1 MMDFYELME
10 VDLHNVVRVTQKI
23 TVESVRPQTERLNEL
38 QVQNNAG
45 GYSYRI
51 DDKTRLLRYLVLGSD
66 GGTYYCG
73 ENMMK
78 RENVACIDR
87 LIMAGRG
94 LEVVDCIYKVSIQ
107 GRSCKQNSVL
117 YALAVCARSNDPH
130 TKTAA
135 YRVLPEVCRIPTH
148 LFQFIKY
155 CENESSGTGWG
166 RAHKRAVCNW
176 YKRYKNEPLKLA
188 YLVTKYR
195 NRNDWS
201 HKDVLRLAHIKTPDD
216 SVGFVV
222 KYLVKGL
229 KHAKMTENQE
239 ITDSDKEKVKK
250 FLEAVE
256 KANSCTD
263 ENVIIGLID
272 TFHLAREHVPTEMLN
287 SPSVWQALIWKM
299 PMTAM
304 IRNLGKMS
312 SLELLSEGTENEKKI
327 VKKLTDREQLSSS
340 KIHPFTIL
348 IAWNQYKKG
357 HGDKGSLKWK
367 VNHRVLKALDD
378 AFHLSFSNV
387 EPTGKRISLAIDVSG
402 SMNCPVVGNASVTAR
417 EASAA
422 MMMLTAR
429 VESDFEIV
437 AFSRGLTK
445 LNINSND
452 SLQSVISKCN
462 QLYFSMTDCSL
473 PITNAIEQ
481 SKSFDVFIIYTD
493 SETYYGMT
501 HPSEALVRYR
511 QYMGVPDAKLV
522 VVGMASNGFSIADP
536 NDPFMMDV
544 VGFDTA
550 APQAIENFINNG
562 TL

>member
-1 MMDFYELME
+1 ME
-10 VDLHNVVRVTQKI
+10 
-23 TVESVRPQTERLNEL
+23 
-38 QVQNNAG
+38 
-45 GYSYRI
+45 
-51 DDKTRLLRYLVLGSD
+51 
-66 GGTYYCG
+66 
-73 ENMMK
+73 
-78 RENVACIDR
+78 
-87 LIMAGRG
+87 GRG
-94 LEVVDCIYKVSIQ
+94 PEVVDCIHKVSIQ
-107 GRSCKQNSVL
+107 GRSCKQNPVL
-117 YALAVCARSNDPH
+117 YALALCARSNDPE

-135 YRVLPEVCRIPTH
+135 YRVLPQVCRIPTH

-166 RAHKRAVCNW
+166 RAHKRAVSNW
-176 YKRYKNEPLKLA
+176 YRRYKDEPLKLA

-195 NRNDWS
+195 NRHDWS
-201 HKDVLRLAHIKTPDD
+201 HKDVIRLAHIKTPDD
-216 SVGFVV
+216 SVGLVI

-229 KHAKMTENQE
+229 EHVKMAGNNG
-239 ITDSDKEKVKK
+239 ITDSDKEKVEQ

-272 TFHLAREHVPTEMLN
+272 TFHLAREHVPTQMLN
-287 SPSVWQALIWKM
+287 SPNVWQALIWKM

-312 SLELLSEGTENEKKI
+312 SLELLNEGTENERKVI
-327 VKKLTDREQLSSS
+327 NKLTNREQLASS

-367 VNHRVLKALDD
+367 VNQRVVKALDD

-387 EPTGKRISLAIDVSG
+387 EPTGKRVLLAIDVSG

-437 AFSRGLTK
+437 AFSHGLSK

-452 SLQSVISKCN
+452 SLQRVIRTCN
-462 QLYFSMTDCSL
+462 SMHFSRTDCSR
-473 PITNAIEQ
+473 PMVYAMEQ
-481 SKSFDVFIIYTD
+481 AKTFDVFIIYTD
-493 SETYYGMT
+493 SETYYGLT

-511 QYMGVPDAKLV
+511 QVMDIPDAKLI
-522 VVGMASNGFSIADP
+522 VVGMASNGFTIADP

-550 APQAIENFINNG
+550 APQAMENFINNG
-562 TL
+562 TLDIVNT